1 MLPDTTTH
9 GRGGRGRTGL
19 LLATCLLAVLVVAVA
34 LAFGRQDFSPGEEIE
49 APGVEDIAVS
59 PEAGPYPESD
69 SLRLGGDHRVV
80 YVYVRVEGLAAA
92 DGLGARVERSDRTSA
107 LVRLLGGGGLR
118 VVDEELDR
126 LDASGSGVSG
136 IVRFAVREA
145 SRGPLPAGRYAVA
158 VYADGADGRE
168 VVAKKYFVVGD
179 RQP

>member
-1 MLPDTTTH
+1 MLPDTTTQ

-19 LLATCLLAVLVVAVA
+19 LLAACLLAALIVAVA

-92 DGLGARVERSDRTSA
+92 DGLGRGWSARAGRRRWYGSSA
-107 LVRLLGGGGLR
+107 G
-118 VVDEELDR
+118 
-126 LDASGSGVSG
+126 AVSG
-136 IVRFAVREA
+136 WWMRSWIG
-145 SRGPLPAGRYAVA
+145 STPRGAGSP
-158 VYADGADGRE
+158 GS
-168 VVAKKYFVVGD
+168 
-179 RQP
+179 